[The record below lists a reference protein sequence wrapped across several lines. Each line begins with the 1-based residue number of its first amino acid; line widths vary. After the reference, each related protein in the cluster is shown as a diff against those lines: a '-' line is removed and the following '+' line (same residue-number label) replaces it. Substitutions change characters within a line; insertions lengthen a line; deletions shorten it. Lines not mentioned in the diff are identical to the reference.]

1 MKEPAA
7 GGNSLGWHACC
18 GAAGASG
25 LGMNGADAACIHLP
39 TSINVYAMKRTN
51 IVLDEKLVRQGLRST
66 GMKTRRA
73 LVDYALRE
81 LVRREKQV
89 GLLALKGKIRWEG
102 NLEAMR
108 SERTS

>member
-1 MKEPAA
+1 VRTSRARPRPWVV
-7 GGNSLGWHACC
+7 LGR
-18 GAAGASG
+18 
-25 LGMNGADAACIHLP
+25 LGILNLDPACIHQKAVHH
-39 TSINVYAMKRTN
+39 VYAMKRTN

-102 NLEAMR
+102 DLEAMR
-108 SERTS
+108 STRTT